1 MEFRSI
7 RQTSHIEGVNR
18 NPGVDEHNKS
28 LVWDNDAQKVKYV
41 LINGLNANSKTV
53 NGYVTKGDDASAAN
67 YIWKLDSS
75 KNPAWRLEEYLKTI
89 SRSVNKAVFT
99 MNSGATIDL
108 NLGSLAWEDSVDGL
122 VTSVFG
128 RPGDVLA
135 NSGDYTAA
143 QVTNAFDKA
152 NDTLDDISEGDANKH
167 FTSTYKGKVDDNT
180 TARHTHNNKNILDNI
195 TSAGGGVI
203 PSAAQIDE
211 WDTYSVTDEDNVRGT
226 VDNFIQ
232 DNDGISWTY
241 DTDLKT
247 LTPTINLG
255 DFTTDDLPEGSTSKY
270 YIQPVYTF
278 TLPAASTV
286 AGRCSGTITRGSGT
300 ELWTLAVD
308 SNPIDL
314 LITHGLNRNVVAVS
328 IFAVT
333 SEGNRLLLNNAAYS
347 GVVSPIANPSNT
359 VRIESLATI
368 ELPIIVSLT
377 FS

>member
-1 MEFRSI
+1 MELRAI
-7 RQTSHIEGVNR
+7 RQTSHIDGVNR
-18 NPGVDEHNKS
+18 NPGLTEHDKA
-28 LVWDNDAQKVKYV
+28 LVWDNNLGKVKYV
-41 LINGLNANSKTV
+41 LINGLNANSKIS
-53 NGYVTKGDDASAAN
+53 NGYVTKGDDSSAAN

-75 KNPAWRLEEYLKTI
+75 KNPAWRKEEYLASI
-89 SRSVNKAVFT
+89 SKIGNSAVFT
-99 MNSGATIDL
+99 MNSGEDKTLA
-108 NLGSLAWEDSVDGL
+108 LGALAWQDSITGA
-122 VTSVFG
+122 VTSVFS
-128 RPGDVLA
+128 RTGDVLA
-135 NSGDYTAA
+135 ESGDYTAS
-143 QVTNAFDKA
+143 QVTDAFDKA
-152 NDTLDDISEGDANKH
+152 NDTLDDISDGDTNKH
-167 FTSTYKGKVDDNT
+167 FTSTYKGNVDNNT
-180 TARHTHNNKNILDNI
+180 TARHTHDNKNILDNI

-211 WDTYSVTDEDNVRGT
+211 WDTYSVADEDNVRGT

-255 DFTTDDLPEGSTSKY
+255 DFTTDNLPEGATKKY

-286 AGRCSGTITRGSGT
+286 AGRCSGTIIRGNGT

-308 SNPIDL
+308 SNPIDI

-347 GVVSPIANPSNT
+347 GVVSPIANPLNT

-368 ELPIIVSLT
+368 ELPIIVNLT